1 MAFLKKMVKGAKN
14 AMGDS
19 SDRGPG
25 GYDQAHH
32 QFSSVVGTGQTF
44 LHGYLI
50 IHIREARDIPDM
62 ENWYSKI
69 YDKKDVT
76 DPFVDVRLGKARI
89 AKTAVITNDLN
100 PKWNEVFRVEV
111 CHKADTL
118 VFDVR
123 DKDHAYTEEIGEV
136 EISTQHLINGQ
147 VIDDWFPIKKSKK
160 DDITDS
166 VVNFLKHGSIT
177 VQENGH
183 LNLKLEYVS
192 MVQIGHSYEVDS
204 YFPMHRGCNVTLYQD
219 TKVPTDLPWLNMVQG
234 PNNTPPTHN
243 SCWKDLY
250 YSIEG
255 AQNIICIT
263 GWSVWTKLKLFRGE
277 EAVSIYGGTLGE
289 LLSRKADQGVE
300 VKVMVWEERK
310 EGVLGTHDMETYR
323 FFKDPKNY
331 RTSNRVITALCPREL
346 GDKKEL
352 TDVLQN
358 QFSAGMYT
366 HHQKMVVVDADDPC
380 QPDGRRKLVAYV
392 GGLDLTGGRYD
403 TPEHPL
409 FATLKTDH
417 LDDYRNSNAKGT
429 SPSVGPREPWHD
441 IHCRVEGPI
450 AKDVLENFIERWKMQ
465 GIKESQPPVIDD
477 HFRRKVNPEAVSVLA
492 DPGKEWNVQLFRSI
506 TSDSAV
512 LDCSKMERLV
522 LTSKKGRVVE
532 QSITQCYIQSIRNA
546 QNFIYI
552 ENQYFMGSA
561 FQWLQDS
568 GTLCNHTIPAEIVT
582 KIINKMHAGERFTA
596 YIVIPMWP
604 EGDPTSIPMQSI
616 LYWQTRT
623 IEMMY
628 SEVGKAI
635 REANVPPHLGQHPT
649 DWLLFLCPGKRELYG
664 SHIDVLDDPPQGSLA
679 EIFRRTMRQMIYVHS
694 KMMIVDDAY
703 IIVGSANINERSM
716 SGTRDTE
723 MAVGCWQPQFNYY
736 NPYGDVHMFRMSLW
750 AEHLRTWEE
759 QFRFPGT
766 LDCTARVKEMS
777 WYNWQSYNFEKY
789 GLPQEQL
796 PPGQLLLYP
805 VQVEANGEIRNLPE
819 FESFPDYP
827 ASAKVFGSKSAM
839 PGLEKVTT

>member
-19 SDRGPG
+19 SDRGPE

-62 ENWYSKI
+62 ENWYSKL

-204 YFPMHRGCNVTLYQD
+204 YFPMHRGCSVTLYQD

-289 LLSRKADQGVE
+289 LLARKADQGVE

-723 MAVGCWQPQFNYY
+723 MAVGCWQPQF
-736 NPYGDVHMFRMSLW
+736 
-750 AEHLRTWEE
+750 
-759 QFRFPGT
+759 
-766 LDCTARVKEMS
+766 
-777 WYNWQSYNFEKY
+777 KY
-789 GLPQEQL
+789 
-796 PPGQLLLYP
+796 
-805 VQVEANGEIRNLPE
+805 
-819 FESFPDYP
+819 
-827 ASAKVFGSKSAM
+827 K
-839 PGLEKVTT
+839 

>member
-160 DDITDS
+160 
-166 VVNFLKHGSIT
+166 
-177 VQENGH
+177 ENGH

>member
-19 SDRGPG
+19 TDKG
-25 GYDQAHH
+25 GYDQAYSPH
-32 QFSSVVGTGQTF
+32 SNVVGSGQTF

-50 IHIREARDIPDM
+50 IHIREAKNIPDM

-76 DPFVDVRLGKARI
+76 DPFVDVKLGKARI
-89 AKTAVITNDLN
+89 AKTAVIDNDLN
-100 PKWNEVFRVEV
+100 PTWNETFRIEV

-123 DKDHAYTEEIGEV
+123 DKDHAYTEEIGVV

-147 VIDDWFPIKKSKK
+147 VIEDWFPIKKGSK
-160 DDITDS
+160 
-166 VVNFLKHGSIT
+166 
-177 VQENGH
+177 ENGH
-183 LNLKLEYVS
+183 LSIKVEYIS
-192 MVQIGHSYEVDS
+192 MVQIGATYEVDS
-204 YFPMHRGCNVTLYQD
+204 YFRMHRGCSVTLYQD
-219 TKVPTDLPWLNMVQG
+219 TCCPTDLPWLNMVQG

-250 YSIEG
+250 YSLEG

-263 GWSVWTKLKLFRGE
+263 GWSVWTKLRLFRGE

-289 LLSRKADQGVE
+289 LLCRKADQGVE
-300 VKVMVWEERK
+300 VKIMVWSEKTSGEWV
-310 EGVLGTHDMETYR
+310 GDAGMMNTHDMETYKY
-323 FFKDPKNY
+323 FKDGKNY
-331 RTSNRVITALCPREL
+331 RTSNRVIAALAPREL
-346 GDKKEL
+346 GDTKEF
-352 TDVLQN
+352 TDMLQT

-366 HHQKMVVVDADDPC
+366 HHQKMVVVDTDDPY

-403 TPEHPL
+403 NPEHSL

-417 LDDYRNSNAKGT
+417 LDDFRNSNAKGT

-441 IHCRVEGPI
+441 IHSRVEGPI

-465 GIKESQPPVIDD
+465 GLKESQPPVIDD
-477 HFRRKVNPEAVSVLA
+477 HFCRKVNPEAVAVQA
-492 DPGKEWNVQLFRSI
+492 DISKEWNVQLFRSI

-512 LDCSKMERLV
+512 LDVSHMERLV

-532 QSITQCYIQSIRNA
+532 QSITQAYIQMIRHA

-561 FQWLQDS
+561 FQWLEDS
-568 GTLCNHTIPAEIVT
+568 GTNCNHTIPVELAT
-582 KIINKMHAGERFTA
+582 KICNKMFAGERFTA
-596 YIVIPMWP
+596 YVVIPMWP
-604 EGDPTSIPMQSI
+604 EGDPTSAPMQAI

-628 SEVGKAI
+628 REVGKALKQ
-635 REANVPPHLGQHPT
+635 ANVPPHLGQHPT

-664 SHIDVLDDPPQGSLA
+664 SHIDVLDPPPPGSLA
-679 EIFRRTMRQMIYVHS
+679 ETFRSTMRQMIYVHS
-694 KMMIVDDAY
+694 KMMIVDDSY
-703 IIVGSANINERSM
+703 IICGSANINERSM
-716 SGTRDTE
+716 AGTRDTE
-723 MAVGCWQPQFNYY
+723 MAVGCWQPQFNAY

-750 AEHLRTWEE
+750 AEHLKTWEE

-766 LDCTARVKEMS
+766 LDCTARIKEMC
-777 WYNWQSYNFEKY
+777 WFNWQSYNFEKY
-789 GLPQEQL
+789 GLPQEEL

-805 VQVEANGEIRNLPE
+805 IKVEQNGEIGNLPD
-819 FESFPDYP
+819 FKSFPDYP
-827 ASAKVFGSKSAM
+827 SSAKVFGSKSAM
-839 PGLEKVTT
+839 IPEKVTT

>member
-1 MAFLKKMVKGAKN
+1 MAFLKKIVKGAKS

-19 SDRGPG
+19 TDRG
-25 GYDQAHH
+25 YDDASFRQN
-32 QFSSVVGTGQTF
+32 SIVGNGETF

-50 IHIREARDIPDM
+50 ICVREASNIPDM
-62 ENWYSKI
+62 ENWYSKL

-89 AKTAVITNDLN
+89 AKTAVIDNDLN
-100 PKWNEVFRVEV
+100 PKWNETFRIEV
-111 CHKADTL
+111 CHRADTL

-123 DKDHAYTEEIGEV
+123 DKDHAYTEEIGVV
-136 EISTQHLINGQ
+136 EIATQHLINGQ
-147 VIDDWFPIKKSKK
+147 IIDGWFPIKKCNK
-160 DDITDS
+160 
-166 VVNFLKHGSIT
+166 
-177 VQENGH
+177 ENG
-183 LNLKLEYVS
+183 NLSIRVEYVS
-192 MVQIGHSYEVDS
+192 MVQIGQSYEVDS
-204 YFPMHRGCNVTLYQD
+204 YFKMHRGCNVTLYQD
-219 TKVPTDLPWLNMVQG
+219 TCCPTDLPWLNMVLG

-250 YSIEG
+250 YSLEG
-255 AQNIICIT
+255 AQNIIFIT

-289 LLSRKADQGVE
+289 LLCRKADQGVE
-300 VKVMVWEERK
+300 VKVMVWSEKSSGEIVGD
-310 EGVLGTHDMETYR
+310 EGVMGTHDMETYKY
-323 FFKDPKNY
+323 FKDGKNY
-331 RTSNRVITALCPREL
+331 RTSHRVIPCLAPREL
-346 GDKKEL
+346 ADTKEF
-352 TDVLQN
+352 TDLLQN

-366 HHQKMVVVDADDPC
+366 HHQKTVIVDADDPY

-403 TPEHPL
+403 NPEHQI

-417 LDDYRNSNAKGT
+417 LGDYRNSNAKGT

-441 IHCRVEGPI
+441 IHCKVEGPI
-450 AKDVLENFIERWKMQ
+450 ARDVLENFIERWKRQ
-465 GIKESQPPVIDD
+465 GMKESQPPIIDD
-477 HFRRKVNPEAVSVLA
+477 YFRRKINPEAVAVQS
-492 DPGKEWNVQLFRSI
+492 DPSKEWNVQVFRSI
-506 TSDSAV
+506 TSDSAE
-512 LDCSKMERLV
+512 LDRSHMERLV

-532 QSITQCYIQSIRNA
+532 QSITQAYIQMIRHA

-561 FQWLQDS
+561 FNWLEDS
-568 GTLCNHTIPAEIVT
+568 GTLCNHTIPAEITT
-582 KIINKMHAGERFTA
+582 KIVNKMHAGERFTA

-604 EGDPTSIPMQSI
+604 EGDPTSAPIQSI
-616 LYWQTRT
+616 LNWQTRT

-628 SEVGKAI
+628 KEVGRAI
-635 REANVPPHLGQHPT
+635 VQANVPPHLGQHPT
-649 DWLLFLCPGKRELYG
+649 DWLMFLCPGKRELYG
-664 SHIDVLDDPPQGSLA
+664 SHIDVLDTPPPGSLA
-679 EIFRRTMRQMIYVHS
+679 ETFRKTMRQMIYVHS
-694 KMMIVDDAY
+694 KMIIVDDAY
-703 IIVGSANINERSM
+703 ILVGSANINERSM

-723 MAVGCWQPQFNYY
+723 IAVGCWQPQFNYY

-750 AEHLRTWEE
+750 AEHLKTWEE

-766 LDCTARVKEMS
+766 LDCTARIKEMC

-805 VQVEANGEIRNLPE
+805 IQVEQNGDIKNLPD
-819 FESFPDYP
+819 FKSFPDYP
-827 ASAKVFGSKSAM
+827 STAKVFGSKSAM
-839 PGLEKVTT
+839 IPDKITT